1 LIQHK
6 PWEDAMTRPAGDT
19 GKRRGV
25 LAWALYDWAN
35 SAFAITVMSAFFPLF
50 LKQYWAAGADA
61 VTTTFRLGLAN
72 SIAGVAIAVLS
83 PVLGAIADRGG
94 TKKRYLICF
103 TAMAILMTGSL
114 QWVARGDWPLAVM
127 LYALAT
133 IGFSGS
139 NAFYDALLVDVARER
154 DLDRVSSLGFALG
167 YLGGGLLFALNVA
180 MTLWPERFGLAGPAE
195 AIRLSFGLVALWWA
209 VFSVPLLLFVKERAP
224 ASALAGWAAVAAGF
238 RQLAATLREIRG
250 LRAAYVFLI
259 AYLLYID
266 GVGTLARMALDYGM
280 ALGFRES
287 DLIVALLITQFI
299 GFPASIAFG
308 HLGARFGAKAGIYL
322 GLGTYVA
329 ATLWAY
335 RMEGV
340 TEFYALAVVVG
351 LVQGGVQALSR
362 SLFARIMPAD
372 RPGEFF
378 GFYNMLGKFA
388 VILGPLLVGI
398 TALASGSSRASVL
411 VVVALFVAG
420 GVLLYFVDEIN
431 GAIVPARK

>member
-1 LIQHK
+1 
-6 PWEDAMTRPAGDT
+6 MTEPAGELGD
-19 GKRRGV
+19 RRGI

-61 VTTTFRLGLAN
+61 ITTTFRLGLAN
-72 SIAGVAIAVLS
+72 SVAGIAVALLS
-83 PVLGAIADRGG
+83 PVLGAIADQGG
-94 TKKRYLICF
+94 TRKRHLIHF
-103 TAMAILMTGSL
+103 TAMAILTTGAL
-114 QWVARGDWPLAVM
+114 QWVARGDWPLAIA

-133 IGFSGS
+133 IGFSVS

-154 DLDRVSSLGFALG
+154 ELDRVSCLGFSLG

-180 MTLWPERFGLAGPAE
+180 MTLWPERFGLAGTAD
-195 AIRLSFGLVALWWA
+195 AVRVSFGMVALWWA

-224 ASALAGWAAVAAGF
+224 ALPLAGWKAAAAALG
-238 RQLAATLREIRG
+238 QLAATLRELGR
-250 LRAAYVFLI
+250 LRTVLVFLI

-308 HLGARFGAKAGIYL
+308 HLGGRLGAKVGIYV
-322 GLGTYVA
+322 GLGAYVA

-335 RMEGV
+335 RMGSV
-340 TEFYALAVVVG
+340 WEFYALAAIVG

-362 SLFARIMPAD
+362 SLFARVMPTGRA
-372 RPGEFF
+372 GEFF

-388 VILGPLLVGI
+388 VILGPLLVGV
-398 TALASGSSRASVL
+398 TALATGSSRASVL
-411 VVVALFVAG
+411 VLVALFIG
-420 GVLLYFVDEIN
+420 GGILLYFVDERE
-431 GAIVPARK
+431 GARLSST

>member
-1 LIQHK
+1 M
-6 PWEDAMTRPAGDT
+6 ED
-19 GKRRGV
+19 RRKV
-25 LAWALYDWAN
+25 LSWALYDWAN

-61 VTTTFRLGLAN
+61 VTSTFRLGLAN
-72 SIAGVAIAVLS
+72 SVAGILIALLS
-83 PVLGAIADRGG
+83 PVLGAIADQGG
-94 TKKRYLICF
+94 TRKRYLIHF
-103 TAMAILMTGSL
+103 TAMAILTTGAL
-114 QWVARGDWPLAVM
+114 QWVARGDWPLAIA

-154 DLDRVSSLGFALG
+154 ELDRVSCLGFSLG
-167 YLGGGLLFALNVA
+167 YLGGGLLFSLNVA
-180 MTLWPERFGLAGPAE
+180 MTLWPARFGLADASE
-195 AIRLSFGLVALWWA
+195 AVRLSFGLVALWWM
-209 VFSVPLLLFVKERAP
+209 VFSIPLLLFVKERAP
-224 ASALAGWAAVAAGF
+224 ASALAGWAAAAAGL

-250 LRAAYVFLI
+250 QRAVLVFLI
-259 AYLLYID
+259 AYMIYID

-280 ALGFRES
+280 ALGFRET

-308 HLGARFGAKAGIYL
+308 HLGARLGAKTGIYL

-335 RMEGV
+335 RMGSV
-340 TEFYALAVVVG
+340 SEFYALAVIVG

-372 RPGEFF
+372 RAGEFF

-388 VILGPLLVGI
+388 VVLGPLLVGV
-398 TALASGSSRASVL
+398 TALATGSSRASVL
-411 VVVALFVAG
+411 VVAALFLAG
-420 GVLLYFVDEIN
+420 CILLYFVDERK
-431 GAIVPARK
+431 GARLAGEA

>member
-1 LIQHK
+1 
-6 PWEDAMTRPAGDT
+6 MGD
-19 GKRRGV
+19 RRTIV
-25 LAWALYDWAN
+25 SWALYDWAN

-50 LKQYWAAGADA
+50 LKQYWAPGADA

-72 SIAGVAIAVLS
+72 SVAGVAIALLS
-83 PVLGAIADRGG
+83 PVLGAIADQGG
-94 TKKRYLICF
+94 TRKRYLVHF
-103 TAMAILMTGSL
+103 TAMAILTTGAL
-114 QWVARGDWPLAVM
+114 QFVARGDWPLAIA

-139 NAFYDALLVDVARER
+139 NAFYDALLVHVARER
-154 DLDRVSSLGFALG
+154 ELDRVSCLGFALG
-167 YLGGGLLFALNVA
+167 YLGGGLLFTLNVA
-180 MTLWPERFGLAGPAE
+180 MALWPERFGLADAAE
-195 AIRLSFGLVALWWA
+195 AVRLSFGMVALWWT
-209 VFSVPLLLFVKERAP
+209 VFSIPLVLFVKERAP
-224 ASALAGWAAVAAGF
+224 AGALAGWTAAAAGL

-250 LRAAYVFLI
+250 LRAVLVFLI

-280 ALGFRES
+280 ALGFRDT

-308 HLGARFGAKAGIYL
+308 RLGARLGAKAGITI
-322 GLGTYVA
+322 GLLTYVA

-335 RMEGV
+335 RMGSV
-340 TEFYALAVVVG
+340 SEFYALAAIVG

-372 RPGEFF
+372 RAGEFF

-388 VILGPLLVGI
+388 VVLGPLLVGV
-398 TALASGSSRASVL
+398 TALATGSSRASVL
-411 VVVALFVAG
+411 VLAALFLAG
-420 GVLLYFVDEIN
+420 GILLHFVDERE
-431 GAIVPARK
+431 GARQAGEA